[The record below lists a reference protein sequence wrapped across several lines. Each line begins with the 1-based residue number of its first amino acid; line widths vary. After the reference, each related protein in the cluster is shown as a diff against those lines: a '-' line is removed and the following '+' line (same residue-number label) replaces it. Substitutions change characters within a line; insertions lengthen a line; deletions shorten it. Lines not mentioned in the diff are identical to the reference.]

1 MSHSWLGTTDCLAV
15 RSLRVDLSGAPHHNS
30 RPFAQHPWP
39 NWIRH
44 QPTKLGI
51 AGSNPAGCTILEI
64 ESVIALAPCLGSP
77 HLGTEATGS
86 TPRLNI
92 LDESPTED
100 DRKFHGWRLLGFL
113 AVVVVAIAVVSMIV
127 DWVVLGSL
135 FDRVL

>member
-1 MSHSWLGTTDCLAV
+1 LAAG
-15 RSLRVDLSGAPHHNS
+15 SLRVDLSGAPHHNS

-51 AGSNPAGCTILEI
+51 AGSNPAGCTII
-64 ESVIALAPCLGSP
+64 EFESAVAAALRPVPSRIVV
-77 HLGTEATGS
+77 ESTGPI
-86 TPRLNI
+86 PRLII
-92 LDESPTED
+92 LDETPTED
-100 DRKFHGWRLLGFL
+100 DRKFHGWRLLGVL
-113 AVVVVAIAVVSMIV
+113 AIVVVALAVVSMIV